1 MGLYDEKVKAILGQA
16 ACEILWESVR
26 SGELDA
32 LKMKETARKLHPGV
46 GGSHM
51 QRTGPTGRRDS
62 DWHEVREVLSD
73 WYQLQL
79 FEFDLQKLIAIFKSD
94 AVELPRIAAKLEKL
108 LTNPM

>member
-1 MGLYDEKVKAILGQA
+1 MGQA
-16 ACEILWESVR
+16 AWEILWESVG

-32 LKMKETARKLHPGV
+32 LKMKETARKLHPRV

-51 QRTGPTGRRDS
+51 RRTGPTGRGDS
-62 DWHEVREVLSD
+62 DWQVRGVLSD

-79 FEFDLQKLIAIFKSD
+79 FEFEDNRELDLQKLIAIFKSD

-108 LTNPM
+108 LTNPL

>member
-1 MGLYDEKVKAILGQA
+1 MGQA
-16 ACEILWESVR
+16 AWEILWESVR

-32 LKMKETARKLHPGV
+32 LKMKETARKLHPEV

-51 QRTGPTGRRDS
+51 RRTGPTGRRDS
-62 DWHEVREVLSD
+62 DWQVRGGLSD

-79 FEFDLQKLIAIFKSD
+79 FEFEDNRELALQKLIAIFKSN